1 MSAFDDRQERS
12 AGSHALLAWS
22 LAGALIAALI
32 ALLAWALAHPTSGLP
47 APVGPRPAPE
57 LTVRTFDGDVIRLG
71 DLRGAPVVINFWAS
85 WCQPCRQEAPA
96 LAEVA
101 RSATAAH
108 FIGVAIQ
115 DREDAANRFRQEL
128 APPYPVGLATRGS
141 YLDFGVT
148 GPPET
153 FFIDRRGVIRARYAG
168 PIDVATLRAYLERT
182 G

>member
-1 MSAFDDRQERS
+1 M
-12 AGSHALLAWS
+12 LAWS
-22 LAGALIAALI
+22 FAGALVAGLI
-32 ALLAWALAHPTSGLP
+32 ALLAWALAHPSAGVP
-47 APVGPRPAPE
+47 APGGPRPAPQ
-57 LTVRTFDGDVIRLG
+57 LTIRTFDGDVIRLA
-71 DLRGAPVVINFWAS
+71 DLRGEPVVINFWAS

-101 RSATAAH
+101 RSASTAH

-115 DREDAANRFRQEL
+115 DREDAASRFRQEL
-128 APPYPVGLATRGS
+128 APPYPVGLATSGS

-153 FFIDRRGVIRARYAG
+153 FFIDRRGTIRARFAG
-168 PIDVATLRAYLERT
+168 PIDAATLRAYLERV